1 MTENDRCQT
10 LRVSRRGVM
19 QMMAGAVAA
28 APVGKWGM
36 ALAQNA
42 AANVPA
48 PVGKFISIDGNRVY
62 VEDRG
67 RGIPIVMAAGGQN
80 RVETLRPL
88 AEKLS
93 AKYRVITWDRANLGR
108 ADLVLSGARDVDV
121 WSDQLAGLIDNLK
134 IGPAYVIGASSG
146 GRVTY
151 TTALR
156 YPDHTRGIFTYLT
169 TGGGT
174 IGESLAKQYYFD
186 YADLA
191 DKDGMAAVAKT
202 PFWSE
207 RIALNPANGEKLMAI
222 DPKEFSRVMRRW
234 GKAMRSSDVVI
245 GITSDECRQIKAN
258 GTPVGITQGC
268 AEAPQHRR
276 DRSEQYAQLTGAT
289 LIPTPLGYC
298 EEANTAASYEKLIT
312 HAEVPESKPFRAYE
326 MLAAIPGVIDEFI
339 QKTEARYK
347 ELGLGADA
355 FSFVPQ
361 NAPKNVGPAYRQ

>member
-1 MTENDRCQT
+1 MRT
-10 LRVSRRGVM
+10 V
-19 QMMAGAVAA
+19 AGGLAVA
-28 APVGKWGM
+28 APVGRLGLAM
-36 ALAQNA
+36 AQSA
-42 AANVPA
+42 PA
-48 PVGKFISIDGNRVY
+48 PVGKFISVDGNRVY

-88 AEKLS
+88 AEKLA
-93 AKYRVITWDRANLGR
+93 AKYRVITWDRANLGH
-108 ADLVLSGARDVDV
+108 ADLVFKGARDVDL
-121 WSDQLAGLIDNLK
+121 WSDQAAGLIEQLN
-134 IGPAYVIGASSG
+134 IRPAYMIGASSA
-146 GRVTY
+146 GRVAY

-156 YPDHTRGIFTYLT
+156 YPDHVRGLFTYLT

-207 RIALNPANGEKLMAI
+207 RIALNPGNAQKLMSI
-222 DPKEFSRVMRRW
+222 DAHEFARVMRRW

-245 GITSDECRQIKAN
+245 GITADECRQIKAN

-276 DRSEQYAQLTGAT
+276 DRSELYAQLTGAT
-289 LIPTPLGYC
+289 LIPTPSGYC
-298 EEANTAASYEKLIT
+298 EETTTGATYEKLVL

-326 MLAAIPGVIDEFI
+326 MLAAIPGVIDDFI

-347 ELGLGADA
+347 ELGLGSDA
-355 FSFVPQ
+355 FSFLPQ
-361 NAPKNVGPAYRQ
+361 NAPKNVGPAYK